1 MKKQFESIKNGKLSS
16 DMMAYLKEV
25 RKVTSRLEKRGC
37 LDQFFEQKLLLAID
51 EGWGEFEFVEA
62 IRDALLICYDVS
74 KDNTNIQFLRIPK
87 DKGSIYWE
95 SQLKQCNDCVKGVK
109 EKGGFSVVVCD
120 LAEHIDNLNS
130 DIFMSMMESF
140 ANELK
145 GALFI
150 LRIPYGGKVA
160 VLQIESKLSTIMSI
174 RTISIPPISEECQIK
189 YMSDLLKKKDFQL
202 SADCDE
208 MLKLWIMQTEVE
220 ENHKGYS
227 TLENMCDML
236 IYFKM
241 LKNNDTVIT
250 PKDIED
256 VTGKLTKKADAYE
269 LLGELIGMAQ
279 IKAKVK
285 EIVAQIKLQNQL
297 ADMGK
302 KIERP
307 ALHMAFL
314 GNPGT
319 GKTTLARIL
328 GKIFNQE
335 KILRKGGFHE
345 HSGNEFL
352 EGNVSEMIRKMRKTC
367 RESYGSILFID
378 EAYGMAI
385 GHSNGNTGD
394 DLLPILVEEME
405 NHRDDMCVIFAGY
418 EDEMETFFKA
428 NSGIKS
434 RVPHVLHFPN
444 YSREEL
450 LDIFAL
456 MAEGCFEYEEE
467 LKETLQDYLE
477 RLPDEYYESK
487 EFSNARFIRNLYERV
502 WGKAAYRINFTD
514 DKDIILKNADIKAAL
529 EEDMFNIPKVEE
541 KKKRIGFAIES

>member
-1 MKKQFESIKNGKLSS
+1 
-16 DMMAYLKEV
+16 MMAYLKEV

>member
-1 MKKQFESIKNGKLSS
+1 
-16 DMMAYLKEV
+16 MMAYLEEV
-25 RKVTSRLEKRGC
+25 EKVTTRLERKGC
-37 LDQFFEQKLLLAID
+37 LDQFFEQKLLLAMD
-51 EGWGEFEFVEA
+51 EGWGELEFIEA
-62 IRDALLICYDVS
+62 IRDTLLTYYDVS
-74 KDNTNIQFLRIPK
+74 KENTNIKFLRIPK

-95 SQLKQCNDCVKGVK
+95 SQLRQCNDSVKDIK
-109 EKGGFSVVVCD
+109 EKGGFSIVVCN

-130 DIFMSMMESF
+130 EIFMNMLADF
-140 ANELK
+140 AKDLK
-145 GALFI
+145 AALFI
-150 LRIPYGGKVA
+150 PWIPYGGKAA
-160 VLQIESKLSTIMSI
+160 VLQIESKFSAIMSL
-174 RTISIPPISEECQIK
+174 RTICIPPISEEEQIK
-189 YMSDLLKKKDFQL
+189 YMSNVLKEKEFQL
-202 SADCDE
+202 AADCDE
-208 MLKLWIMQTEVE
+208 MLKLWIMQTEME

-227 TLENMCDML
+227 SLENMCDML
-236 IYFKM
+236 IYHKM
-241 LKNNDTVIT
+241 LKNDDTVIT
-250 PKDIED
+250 PSDIEG
-256 VTGKLTKKADAYE
+256 VTGKLTKKSDAYE

-279 IKAKVK
+279 IKGKVK

-297 ADMGK
+297 VDMGK

-307 ALHMAFL
+307 SLHMAFL

-328 GKIFNQE
+328 GKIFIQE

-405 NHRDDMCVIFAGY
+405 NHRDDMCVILAGY
-418 EDEMETFFKA
+418 EDEMEAFFKA

-434 RVPHVLHFPN
+434 RIPHILHFPN
-444 YSREEL
+444 YNKEEL
-450 LDIFAL
+450 LDIFTL
-456 MAEGCFEYEEE
+456 MADGCFEYEEE

-477 RLPDEYYESK
+477 SLPDDYYESK

-514 DKDIILKNADIKAAL
+514 DKDIILKNVDIQAAL
-529 EEDMFNIPKVEE
+529 EEDMFNIPKEE
-541 KKKRIGFAIES
+541 KSKRRIGFAIAS